1 MNITVTF
8 NSEAEFKQFI
18 NSAERLTEFIAA
30 AKEAQILP
38 VTSEAEN
45 PVEKAKTTAPVEDTQ
60 EKEAAPEVSE
70 VSEDMRVEVRKLL
83 AQLNKKTGKNIARDL
98 IKEFGVKQLTEVP
111 LKDLPAL
118 LEKAKEALNAE

>member
-18 NSAERLTEFIAA
+18 NSAKRLTEFIAA

-38 VTSEAEN
+38 VASDAEN
-45 PVEKAKTTAPVEDTQ
+45 PVEKAKTAAPLEETQ

-70 VSEDMRVEVRKLL
+70 DMRVEVRRIL

-98 IKEFGVKQLTEVP
+98 IKDFGVKQLTEVP

-118 LEKAKEALNAE
+118 LEKAKEAFNAE

>member
-18 NSAERLTEFIAA
+18 NSAKRLTEFIAA

-38 VTSEAEN
+38 VASDAEN
-45 PVEKAKTTAPVEDTQ
+45 PVEKAKTAAPLEETQ
-60 EKEAAPEVSE
+60 EKEAAPE
-70 VSEDMRVEVRKLL
+70 DMRVEVRKIL

-118 LEKAKEALNAE
+118 LEKAKEAFNAE